1 MDNCIFNSVYQ
12 LAKYGYK
19 YPNVDEA
26 KRVIMQTKLCWDDL
40 ELFLAVAENGSLS
53 AAARHLKL
61 GQPTLSRRM
70 QALEVQVGEPLF
82 NRLSKGSVLTLAG
95 QHLLPAAQRMAEW
108 AVEAQS
114 ILNRKQNLQAQGK
127 VRIAA
132 PPGIATEL
140 LLPLVASLRK
150 SHPAIHVQI
159 LAGVETLNLSR
170 GEADLSLR
178 TSRPND
184 ADLDV
189 LDSLT
194 SKVGI
199 FASAQY
205 ASRLNAKTRIDQLDW
220 IAWAPPYEHLA
231 LNSLLNS
238 HIPDFQPVFTSDDF
252 LVLLAACR
260 AGVGV
265 LPLANAISHSKNTAS
280 LVPISL
286 AGFPQVV
293 SELFLVGHK
302 RHRHL
307 TKLQPVINLIQA
319 QFKLLRS

>member
-1 MDNCIFNSVYQ
+1 MGKGS
-12 LAKYGYK
+12 
-19 YPNVDEA
+19 
-26 KRVIMQTKLCWDDL
+26 VIMRTKLCWDDL
-40 ELFLAVAENGSLS
+40 ELFLAVAESGSLS
-53 AAARHLKL
+53 AAARRLKL
-61 GQPTLSRRM
+61 GQATLSRRI
-70 QALEVQVGEPLF
+70 QALEVQTGEPLF
-82 NRLSKGSVLTLAG
+82 DRRSQGSVLTLVG

-114 ILNRKQNLQAQGK
+114 SLNRNQNLQAQGK

-150 SHPAIHVQI
+150 SHPAIRVQI

-178 TSRPND
+178 TSRPTD
-184 ADLDV
+184 PDLDV
-189 LDSLT
+189 LDSLM
-194 SKVGI
+194 SNVSV
-199 FASAQY
+199 FASVQY
-205 ASRLNAKTRIDQLDW
+205 ASRLSAKTRVDQLDW

-231 LNSLLNS
+231 LNSLLNA

-260 AGVGV
+260 AGIGV
-265 LPLANAISHSKNTAS
+265 LPLASVMSQLQGVDS

-286 AGFPQVV
+286 ANDMPIV
-293 SELFLVGHK
+293 SELFLVAHK

-307 TKLQPVINLIQA
+307 TKLQPLINSISA
-319 QFKLLRS
+319 QFEFLR

>member
-1 MDNCIFNSVYQ
+1 M
-12 LAKYGYK
+12 
-19 YPNVDEA
+19 
-26 KRVIMQTKLCWDDL
+26 MQTKLCWDDL

-61 GQPTLSRRM
+61 GQPTLSRRI

-82 NRLSKGSVLTLAG
+82 NRLAQGSALTLAG

-108 AVEAQS
+108 AVEAQLS
-114 ILNRKQNLQAQGK
+114 LNAKQNLKAQGK

-140 LLPLVASLRK
+140 LLPLVALLRK

-178 TSRPND
+178 TYRPTD

-194 SKVGI
+194 SNISVY
-199 FASAQY
+199 ASAQY
-205 ASRLNAKTRIDQLDW
+205 SRRLTAKTRIDQLDW

-231 LNSLLNS
+231 LNSLLS
-238 HIPDFQPVFTSDDF
+238 AHIPDFQPVFSSDDF

-260 AGVGV
+260 AGIGV
-265 LPLANAISHSKNTAS
+265 LPLANSMSHSKNTHS
-280 LVPISL
+280 LEPIRIPK
-286 AGFPQVV
+286 FPPIV

-307 TKLQPVINLIQA
+307 TKLQPVINAIKG
-319 QFKLLRS
+319 QFEFLRLQR

>member
-1 MDNCIFNSVYQ
+1 VVVQS
-12 LAKYGYK
+12 
-19 YPNVDEA
+19 
-26 KRVIMQTKLCWDDL
+26 KLCWDDL
-40 ELFLAVAENGSLS
+40 ELFLAVAEKGSLS
-53 AAARHLKL
+53 AAARELKL
-61 GQPTLSRRM
+61 GQPTLSRRI

-82 NRLSKGSVLTLAG
+82 NRLSQGVVLTPAG

-114 ILNRKQNLQAQGK
+114 SLNRKQDMKLQGK

-140 LLPLVASLRK
+140 LLPLVASLRT
-150 SHPAIHVQI
+150 SHPAIHLQI

-178 TSRPND
+178 NQRPTD
-184 ADLDV
+184 PDLDV
-189 LDSLT
+189 LDSLKCT
-194 SKVGI
+194 VSV

-205 ASRLNAKTRIDQLDW
+205 ASRLNAKTRADQLDW

-231 LNSLLNS
+231 LNTQLNAY
-238 HIPDFQPVFTSDDF
+238 IPDFQPVFSSDDF

-260 AGVGV
+260 AGIGV
-265 LPLANAISHSKNTAS
+265 LPLASAMSKLKGLDS

-286 AGFPQVV
+286 ANFPPVV
-293 SELFLVGHK
+293 YELFLVGHK

-307 TKLQPVINLIQA
+307 TKLQPVINAIQER
-319 QFKLLRS
+319 FELLRL

>member
-1 MDNCIFNSVYQ
+1 VNQ
-12 LAKYGYK
+12 
-19 YPNVDEA
+19 
-26 KRVIMQTKLCWDDL
+26 QTKLSWDDL

-70 QALEVQVGEPLF
+70 QALETQVGEPLF
-82 NRLSKGSVLTLAG
+82 NRQSQGSSLTLAG

-114 ILNRKQNLQAQGK
+114 SLNRKQNLQAQGK

-132 PPGIATEL
+132 PPGIASEL
-140 LLPLVASLRK
+140 LLPLVATLRQ

-178 TSRPND
+178 TYRPTD

-194 SKVGI
+194 SNVVV
-199 FASAQY
+199 FSSAQY
-205 ASRLNAKTRIDQLDW
+205 AGRLPAKPRIEQLDW

-231 LNSLLNS
+231 LNALLNS
-238 HIPDFQPVFTSDDF
+238 HIPDFQPIFSSDDF

-260 AGVGV
+260 AGIGV
-265 LPLANAISHSKNTAS
+265 LPLASSMLRLKHIDS

-286 AGFPQVV
+286 PKFPPIV

-307 TKLQPVINLIQA
+307 TKLQPVISSIKT
-319 QFKLLRS
+319 QFEALRSFRPAPN